1 MIVFLVLVAG
11 VLTAIQRPIRHI
23 FMANPVLNGLV
34 IGVLCIGI
42 LYVFRQILLLRPE
55 VEWIEAYRHL
65 GPSAALPKP
74 PTFLKPMAAMLRER
88 QGRLTLS
95 TASMRSILDSISARL
110 SESREISCYLVGLLI
125 FLGLLG
131 PFWGLVK
138 PLPVAAGG
146 SQKKSD

>member
-1 MIVFLVLVAG
+1 MRDRALPAHDQSRADTAAMQADDIAPLTQPQRFLVRMIVFLVLVAA

-65 GPSAALPKP
+65 GPSAALPQP
-74 PTFLKPMAAMLRER
+74 PPFPQPSAPLLPAPP
-88 QGRLTLS
+88 GR
-95 TASMRSILDSISARL
+95 
-110 SESREISCYLVGLLI
+110 
-125 FLGLLG
+125 
-131 PFWGLVK
+131 P
-138 PLPVAAGG
+138 P
-146 SQKKSD
+146 